1 MKKRVL
7 YYKGEQCMNSKI
19 VYSLGLL
26 LLVVL
31 VFVGIVRQ
39 RSTLKSASTQTPSSA
54 TPINDQPVALGTG
67 AVIPTSTPIFTN
79 GGLILTISSP
89 TSGQTVSTAKITI
102 VGKTSP
108 RAEVFIN
115 DEELLADATGN
126 FSLSLTLEE
135 GENYIL
141 VVANDADGKYVEK
154 ELSITYTPA

>member
-1 MKKRVL
+1 
-7 YYKGEQCMNSKI
+7 MNNKI

-26 LLVVL
+26 LLVAL

-39 RSTLKSASTQTPSSA
+39 RRTLKSASTQTPSTVA
-54 TPINDQPVALGTG
+54 VTPINDQQAASGES
-67 AVIPTSTPIFTN
+67 AVIPSVSPIFTN
-79 GGLILTISSP
+79 GGLTLTISSP

-102 VGKTSP
+102 VGKTAP
-108 RAEVFIN
+108 KAEVFIN

-141 VVANDADGKYVEK
+141 IVANDADGKYVEK
-154 ELSITYTPA
+154 ELSITYTPAQ